1 MKDFNTP
8 ESNLP
13 SGLPDE
19 PIRSREVDDYEWYLR
34 MLDRREEEK
43 EKRLNEEK

>member
-1 MKDFNTP
+1 MKDYNSP

-43 EKRLNEEK
+43 LLNEDK